1 MVWGKNVGISC
12 GKRVERT
19 NILYRGVSVIALT
32 VTFGLGLSPNFAE
45 AQNYRFNNVQVEG
58 NQRIQSSTI
67 VAYTGIER
75 GKTVSAGKLNDAY
88 QNIIDSGVFE
98 SVDLVPKGNTLVIKV
113 TEFPTIN
120 KINFEGNRRIKDQNL
135 VEIIESSPRRV
146 FNPAVAERD
155 AAAIAAAYGVQ
166 GRLASR
172 VTPRIIRRSDNRVD
186 LVFEISEGDTTEVER
201 VSFLG
206 NQVYSDRRLR
216 RVLETKQ
223 AGFLRAFVNKDT
235 LIEDRI
241 DFDKQ
246 ILRDF
251 YLSRGYVDFRV
262 NSANAEVTRE
272 RDAVFLVVDVS
283 EGQQFTFGE
292 ITVTSEV
299 AEADADEFLEALK
312 SKPGVIYSPTVVE
325 REIERMENLAL
336 RQGIDF
342 LRIEPR
348 VTRNDRDLTLDV
360 EYALTRGPRIFVER
374 IDIEGNT
381 TTLDRVIRQQFRTV
395 EGDPFNPREI
405 RRTAERI
412 RALGFFSESDVDV
425 REGSSPELVVVDV
438 DVAEQP
444 TGSLSLGGS
453 YSVNNGFGIAIG
465 LTENNFLGRGQR
477 LSFSIATA
485 TETDEYVLGFV
496 EPHLLGRDLRFSFD
510 LGLSESDSSF
520 SEYDTKRVF
529 LNPALTFKL
538 GESSALQLRYRWE
551 NSEMIARSDATYTIT
566 PVPVPPA
573 SPTGTYPVA
582 APTIANEIAQGER
595 SSSIFGATYS
605 YDTRLTG
612 LDPNAGFLF
621 EFGVD
626 YAGLGG
632 DSEYVKATTKFVAQK
647 QILNEEVTL
656 RATFEG
662 GALNWLGNNS
672 SRSLDRFVLSPTIM
686 RGFEPGGIGPR
697 DRSARADGGAY
708 DDFLGGN
715 LFAVARFDA
724 EFPLGLPEELGL
736 RGALFYDIGNLWGLS
751 NVDTSGSSGIV
762 GSSGSFR
769 HVVGFSILWTT
780 GLGPLRFNFSKAL
793 QKEDFDQEQ
802 SFDLTLQARF

>member
-12 GKRVERT
+12 GKRVKRT

-88 QNIIDSGVFE
+88 QNILDSGVFE
-98 SVDLVPKGNTLVIKV
+98 SVELVPKGNTLVIKV

-120 KINFEGNRRIKDQNL
+120 KINFEGNRRIKDENL
-135 VEIIESSPRRV
+135 SEIIESSPRRV
-146 FNPAVAERD
+146 FDPAVAEQD
-155 AAAIAAAYGVQ
+155 AAAIAEAYGVQ

-246 ILRDF
+246 VLRDF

-283 EGQQFTFGE
+283 EGQQFSFGD
-292 ITVTSEV
+292 ITVTSDV
-299 AEADADEFLEALK
+299 PEADADEFLAALK
-312 SKPGVIYSPTVVE
+312 SKPGIIYSPTIVE
-325 REIERMENLAL
+325 REIERLENLAL
-336 RQGIDF
+336 RLGIDF

-360 EYALTRGPRIFVER
+360 EYALTRGPRVFVER

-425 REGSSPELVVVDV
+425 REGSSPEQVVVDV
-438 DVAEQP
+438 DVTEQP

-453 YSVNNGFGIAIG
+453 YSVNDGFGISVG

-477 LSFSIATA
+477 LSFAIATA
-485 TETDEYVLGFV
+485 TESDEYVLGFV
-496 EPHLLGRDLRFSFD
+496 EPRLLGRDLRFSFD
-510 LGLSESDSSF
+510 LGLAESDSSF
-520 SEYDTKRVF
+520 SEYDTKRAF
-529 LNPALTFKL
+529 FSPALSFKL
-538 GESSALQLRYRWE
+538 SESSSLQMSYRWE
-551 NSEMIARSDATYTIT
+551 NSEMIARADGTFTG
-566 PVPVPPA
+566 
-573 SPTGTYPVA
+573 GTYPAA
-582 APTIANEIAQGER
+582 APTVVNEIAQGER
-595 SSSIFGATYS
+595 SSSIVGLKYTYDS
-605 YDTRLTG
+605 RLTG

-621 EFGVD
+621 EVGAD

-632 DSEYVKATTKFVAQK
+632 DNEYLKTSTKFVAQK
-647 QILNEEVTL
+647 MILNEEVTL
-656 RATFEG
+656 RATLET
-662 GALNWLGNNS
+662 GALHWMGNNS
-672 SRSLDRFVLSPTIM
+672 SRSLDRYVLSPAIM

-697 DRSARADGGAY
+697 DVSARADGGTY
-708 DDFLGGN
+708 NDFLGGN
-715 LFAVARFDA
+715 VFAVARFDA

-736 RGALFYDIGNLWGLS
+736 RGALFYDVGNLWGL
-751 NVDTSGSSGIV
+751 NDVDTSGSTNIV
-762 GSSGSFR
+762 GRDGSFR
-769 HVVGFSILWTT
+769 HVVGFSVLWTT

-793 QKEDFDQEQ
+793 KKEDFDQEQ

>member
-1 MVWGKNVGISC
+1 MVWGMGEGTSC
-12 GKRVERT
+12 VERKKRT
-19 NILYRGVSVIALT
+19 NILYRGVSVLALT
-32 VTFGLGLSPNFAE
+32 LTVGLAVSADV
-45 AQNYRFNNVQVEG
+45 AQAQSYRFNTVKVEG
-58 NQRIQSSTI
+58 NQRIQTSTI

-75 GKTVSAGKLNDAY
+75 GKSVSAGQLNDAY
-88 QNIIDSGVFE
+88 QSILDSGVFE
-98 SVDLVPKGNTLVIKV
+98 SVDLVPQGNTLVIKV
-113 TEFPTIN
+113 TEYPTIN
-120 KINFEGNRRIKDQNL
+120 KISFEGNRRIKDDVL
-135 VEIIESSPRRV
+135 SGIVESSPRRV
-146 FNPAVAERD
+146 FAPDVAERD
-155 AAAIAAAYGVQ
+155 AAAIAEAYGAQ

-223 AGFLRAFVNKDT
+223 AGLLRTFINKDT

-246 ILRDF
+246 VLRDF

-272 RDAVFLVVDVS
+272 RDAVYLVVDVT
-283 EGQQFTFGE
+283 EGQQFSFGD
-292 ITVTSEV
+292 ITVTSDV
-299 AEADADEFLEALK
+299 SEADAEEFFAALK
-312 SKPGVIYSPTVVE
+312 IKPGVIYSPTLVE
-325 REIERMENLAL
+325 RAIERLENLAI
-336 RQGIDF
+336 RKRIDF
-342 LRIEPR
+342 LRVEPR

-360 EYALTRGPRIFVER
+360 EFQLTRGPRVFVER

-412 RALGFFSESDVDV
+412 KALGFFSESNVDV
-425 REGSSPELVVVDV
+425 REGSSPAQVVVDV
-438 DVAEQP
+438 DVVEQP
-444 TGSLSLGGS
+444 TGSLNLGGA
-453 YSVNNGFGIAIG
+453 YSVNNGLGISVG

-477 LSFSIATA
+477 LSFSLATA
-485 TETDEYVLGFV
+485 TESDEYVLGFT
-496 EPHLLGRDLRFSFD
+496 EPHLLGRDVKFDLD

-520 SEYDTKRVF
+520 SEYDTKRIF
-529 LNPALTFKL
+529 FSPALTFQMNENTSLRL
-538 GESSALQLRYRWE
+538 GYTWA
-551 NSEMIARSDATYTIT
+551 NSEMIQRADATSGG
-566 PVPVPPA
+566 V
-573 SPTGTYPVA
+573 TYPVA
-582 APTIANEIAQGER
+582 APTVRNEIAQGER
-595 SSSIFGATYS
+595 STSAVGFTYT
-605 YDTRLTG
+605 YDSRLTG
-612 LDPNAGFLF
+612 LDPNAGFLVQV
-621 EFGVD
+621 GAD

-632 DSEYVKATTKFVAQK
+632 DNEYFKTTTKIVAQR
-647 QILNEEVTL
+647 LAFNEEVTL
-656 RATFEG
+656 RATFET
-662 GALNWLGNNS
+662 GALDWKGNDF
-672 SRSLDRFVLSPTIM
+672 SRSIDRFVLSPNIM

-697 DRSARADGGAY
+697 DRSSRADGGNY

-715 LFAVARFDA
+715 IYAVARFDA
-724 EFPLGLPEELGL
+724 EFPLGLPEELGI
-736 RGALFYDIGNLWGLS
+736 RGGLFYDVGNLWSLG
-751 NVDTSGSSGIV
+751 NVNASGADNIV

-780 GLGPLRFNFSKAL
+780 GFGPLRFNFSKAL
-793 QKEDFDQEQ
+793 RKEDFDKEQ

>member
-12 GKRVERT
+12 GKRVKRT

-88 QNIIDSGVFE
+88 QNILDSGVFE
-98 SVDLVPKGNTLVIKV
+98 SVELVPKGNTLVIKV

-120 KINFEGNRRIKDQNL
+120 KINFEGNRRIKDENL
-135 VEIIESSPRRV
+135 SEIIESSPRRV
-146 FNPAVAERD
+146 FDPAVAEQD
-155 AAAIAAAYGVQ
+155 AAAIAEAYGVQ

-223 AGFLRAFVNKDT
+223 AGFLRAFINKDT

-246 ILRDF
+246 VLRDF

-283 EGQQFTFGE
+283 EGQQFSFGD
-292 ITVTSEV
+292 ITVTSDV
-299 AEADADEFLEALK
+299 PEADADEFRAALK
-312 SKPGVIYSPTVVE
+312 SKPGIIYSPTIVE
-325 REIERMENLAL
+325 REIERLENLAL
-336 RQGIDF
+336 RLGIDF

-360 EYALTRGPRIFVER
+360 EYTLTRGPRVFVER

-425 REGSSPELVVVDV
+425 REGSSPEQVVVDV

-453 YSVNNGFGIAIG
+453 YSVNDGLGIAVG

-477 LSFSIATA
+477 LSFSIKTA
-485 TETDEYVLGFV
+485 TESDEYILGFV

-510 LGLSESDSSF
+510 LGLAESDSSF
-520 SEYDTKRVF
+520 SEYDTKRAF
-529 LNPALTFKL
+529 FSPALSFKL
-538 GESSALQLRYRWE
+538 SESSSLRMSYRWE
-551 NSEMIARSDATYTIT
+551 TSEMIARADGTFTG
-566 PVPVPPA
+566 
-573 SPTGTYPVA
+573 GTYPAA
-582 APTIANEIAQGER
+582 APTVVNEIAQGER
-595 SSSIFGATYS
+595 SSSIVGLKYTYDS
-605 YDTRLTG
+605 RLTG

-621 EFGVD
+621 EVGAD

-632 DSEYVKATTKFVAQK
+632 DNEYLKTSTKFVAQK
-647 QILNEEVTL
+647 MILNEEVTL
-656 RATFEG
+656 RATLET
-662 GALNWLGNNS
+662 GALHWMGNNS
-672 SRSLDRFVLSPTIM
+672 SRSLDRYVLSPAIM

-697 DRSARADGGAY
+697 DVSARADGGTY
-708 DDFLGGN
+708 NDFLGGN
-715 LFAVARFDA
+715 VFAVARFDA

-736 RGALFYDIGNLWGLS
+736 RGALFYDVGNLWGL
-751 NVDTSGSSGIV
+751 NDVDTSGSTNIV
-762 GSSGSFR
+762 GRDGSFR

-793 QKEDFDQEQ
+793 KKEDFDQEQ

>member
-1 MVWGKNVGISC
+1 MVWGTNVGISC
-12 GKRVERT
+12 GKRVKRT

-88 QNIIDSGVFE
+88 QNILDSGVFE
-98 SVDLVPKGNTLVIKV
+98 SVELVPKGNTLVIKV

-120 KINFEGNRRIKDQNL
+120 KINFEGNRRIKDENL
-135 VEIIESSPRRV
+135 SEIIESSPRRV
-146 FNPAVAERD
+146 FDPAVAEQD
-155 AAAIAAAYGVQ
+155 AAAIAEAYGVQ

-223 AGFLRAFVNKDT
+223 AGFLRAFINKDT

-246 ILRDF
+246 VLRDF

-283 EGQQFTFGE
+283 EGQQFSFGD
-292 ITVTSEV
+292 ITVTSDV
-299 AEADADEFLEALK
+299 PEADADEFLAALK
-312 SKPGVIYSPTVVE
+312 SKPGIIYSPTIVE
-325 REIERMENLAL
+325 REIERLENLAL
-336 RQGIDF
+336 RLGIDF

-360 EYALTRGPRIFVER
+360 EYALTRGPRVFVER

-425 REGSSPELVVVDV
+425 REGSSPEQVVVDV
-438 DVAEQP
+438 DVVEQP

-453 YSVNNGFGIAIG
+453 YSVSDGFGVAVG

-477 LSFSIATA
+477 LSFSIKTA
-485 TETDEYVLGFV
+485 TESDDYILGFV

-510 LGLSESDSSF
+510 LGIAESDSSF
-520 SEYDTKRVF
+520 SEYDTKRAF
-529 LNPALTFKL
+529 FSPALSFKL
-538 GESSALQLRYRWE
+538 SESSSLQMSYRWE
-551 NSEMIARSDATYTIT
+551 NSEMIARADGTFTG
-566 PVPVPPA
+566 
-573 SPTGTYPVA
+573 GTYPAA
-582 APTIANEIAQGER
+582 APTVVNEIAQGER
-595 SSSIFGATYS
+595 SSSIVGLKYTYDS
-605 YDTRLTG
+605 RLTG

-621 EFGVD
+621 EVGAD

-632 DSEYVKATTKFVAQK
+632 DNEYLKTSTKFVAQK
-647 QILNEEVTL
+647 MILNEEVTL
-656 RATFEG
+656 RATLET
-662 GALNWLGNNS
+662 GALHWMGNNS
-672 SRSLDRFVLSPTIM
+672 SRSLDRYVLSPAIM

-697 DRSARADGGAY
+697 DVSARADGGTY
-708 DDFLGGN
+708 NDFLGGN
-715 LFAVARFDA
+715 VFAVARFDA

-736 RGALFYDIGNLWGLS
+736 RGALFYDVGNLWGL
-751 NVDTSGSSGIV
+751 NDVDTSGSTSIV
-762 GSSGSFR
+762 GRDGSFR

-793 QKEDFDQEQ
+793 KKEDFDQEQ

>member
-12 GKRVERT
+12 GKRVKRT

-45 AQNYRFNNVQVEG
+45 AQNYRFNQVQVEG
-58 NQRIQSSTI
+58 NQRIQTSTI

-88 QNIIDSGVFE
+88 QNIVDSGVFE
-98 SVDLVPKGNTLVIKV
+98 SVELVPKGNTLVIKV

-120 KINFEGNRRIKDQNL
+120 KINFEGNRRIKDENL
-135 VEIIESSPRRV
+135 SEIIESSPRRV
-146 FNPAVAERD
+146 FNPAVAEQD
-155 AAAIAAAYGVQ
+155 AAAIAEAYGVQ

-223 AGFLRAFVNKDT
+223 AGFLRAFINKDT

-283 EGQQFTFGE
+283 EGQQFSFGD
-292 ITVTSEV
+292 ITVTSEMS
-299 AEADADEFLEALK
+299 EADADVFRRVLK
-312 SKPGVIYSPTVVE
+312 SKPGITYSPTVVE
-325 REIERMENLAL
+325 TEIERMENLAL
-336 RQGIDF
+336 RLGIDF

-360 EYALTRGPRIFVER
+360 EYVLTRGPRVFVER

-425 REGSSPELVVVDV
+425 REGSSPSQVVVDV
-438 DVAEQP
+438 NVAEQP

-453 YSVNNGFGIAIG
+453 YSVNDGFGISLG
-465 LTENNFLGRGQR
+465 LSENNFLGRGQR
-477 LSFSIATA
+477 LSFAIATA
-485 TETDEYVLGFV
+485 TEADEYVLGFV

-520 SEYDTKRVF
+520 SEYDTKRAF
-529 LNPALTFKL
+529 LSPALSFKL
-538 GESSALQLRYRWE
+538 SESSALRMSYTW
-551 NSEMIARSDATYTIT
+551 NSSEMIARADRSY
-566 PVPVPPA
+566 PG
-573 SPTGTYPVA
+573 GTYPSA
-582 APTIANEIAQGER
+582 APTIVNEIAQGER
-595 SSSIFGATYS
+595 TNSVFGLKYTYDS
-605 YDTRLTG
+605 RLNG

-621 EFGVD
+621 EVGAD

-632 DSEYVKATTKFVAQK
+632 DNEFLKTSTKFVAQK
-647 QILNEEVTL
+647 TIFNEEVTL
-656 RATFEG
+656 RATLET
-662 GALNWLGNNS
+662 GALHWLGNNS
-672 SRSLDRFVLSPTIM
+672 SRSLDRYVLSPSIM

-697 DRSARADGGAY
+697 DRSARPDGTTY

-715 LFAVARFDA
+715 VFAVARFDA
-724 EFPLGLPEELGL
+724 EFPLGLPDELGL
-736 RGALFYDIGNLWGLS
+736 RGALFYDVGNLWGL
-751 NVDTSGSSGIV
+751 NDVDTSGSTNIV
-762 GSSGSFR
+762 GRDGSFR
-769 HVVGFSILWTT
+769 HVVGFSVLWTT

-793 QKEDFDQEQ
+793 KKEDFDQEQ

>member
-12 GKRVERT
+12 GKRVKRT

-88 QNIIDSGVFE
+88 QNILDSGVFE
-98 SVDLVPKGNTLVIKV
+98 SVELVPKGNTLVIKV

-120 KINFEGNRRIKDQNL
+120 KINFEGNRRIKDENL
-135 VEIIESSPRRV
+135 SEIIESSPRRV
-146 FNPAVAERD
+146 FDPAVAEQD
-155 AAAIAAAYGVQ
+155 AAAIAEAYGVQ

-223 AGFLRAFVNKDT
+223 AGFLRAFINKDT

-246 ILRDF
+246 VLRDF

-283 EGQQFTFGE
+283 EGQQFSFGD
-292 ITVTSEV
+292 ITVTSDV
-299 AEADADEFLEALK
+299 PEADADEFRAALK
-312 SKPGVIYSPTVVE
+312 SKPGIIYSPTIVE
-325 REIERMENLAL
+325 REIERLENLAL
-336 RQGIDF
+336 RLGIDF

-360 EYALTRGPRIFVER
+360 EYALTRGPRVFVER

-425 REGSSPELVVVDV
+425 REGSSPEQVVVDV

-453 YSVNNGFGIAIG
+453 YSVNDGLGIAVG

-485 TETDEYVLGFV
+485 TESDEYILGFV

-510 LGLSESDSSF
+510 LGLAESDSSF
-520 SEYDTKRVF
+520 SEYDTKRAF
-529 LNPALTFKL
+529 FSPALSFKL
-538 GESSALQLRYRWE
+538 SESSSLRMSYRWE
-551 NSEMIARSDATYTIT
+551 TSEMIARADGTFTG
-566 PVPVPPA
+566 
-573 SPTGTYPVA
+573 GTYPAA
-582 APTIANEIAQGER
+582 APTVVNEIAQGER
-595 SSSIFGATYS
+595 SSSIVGLKYTYDS
-605 YDTRLTG
+605 RLTG

-621 EFGVD
+621 EVGAD

-632 DSEYVKATTKFVAQK
+632 DNEYLKTSTKFVAQK
-647 QILNEEVTL
+647 MILNEEVTL
-656 RATFEG
+656 RATLET
-662 GALNWLGNNS
+662 GALHWMGNNS
-672 SRSLDRFVLSPTIM
+672 SRSLDRYVLSPAIM

-697 DRSARADGGAY
+697 DVSARADGGTY
-708 DDFLGGN
+708 NDFLGGN
-715 LFAVARFDA
+715 VFAVARFDA

-736 RGALFYDIGNLWGLS
+736 RGALFYDVGNLWGL
-751 NVDTSGSSGIV
+751 NDVDTSGSTNIV
-762 GSSGSFR
+762 GRDGSFR

-793 QKEDFDQEQ
+793 KKEDFDQEQ

>member
-1 MVWGKNVGISC
+1 MVWGTNVGISC
-12 GKRVERT
+12 GKRVKRT

-88 QNIIDSGVFE
+88 QNILDSGVFE
-98 SVDLVPKGNTLVIKV
+98 SVELVPKGNTLVIKV

-120 KINFEGNRRIKDQNL
+120 KINFEGNRRIKDENL
-135 VEIIESSPRRV
+135 SEIIESSPRRV
-146 FNPAVAERD
+146 FDPAVAEQD
-155 AAAIAAAYGVQ
+155 AAAIAEAYGVQ

-223 AGFLRAFVNKDT
+223 AGFLRAFINKDT

-246 ILRDF
+246 VLRDF

-283 EGQQFTFGE
+283 EGQQFSFGD
-292 ITVTSEV
+292 ITVTSDV
-299 AEADADEFLEALK
+299 PEADADEFLAALK
-312 SKPGVIYSPTVVE
+312 SKPGIIYSPTIVE
-325 REIERMENLAL
+325 REIERLENLAL
-336 RQGIDF
+336 RLGIDF

-360 EYALTRGPRIFVER
+360 EYALTRGPRVFVER

-425 REGSSPELVVVDV
+425 REGSSPEQVVVDV
-438 DVAEQP
+438 DVVEQP

-453 YSVNNGFGIAIG
+453 YSVNDGFGIAVG

-485 TETDEYVLGFV
+485 TESDEYILGFV

-510 LGLSESDSSF
+510 LGLAESDSSF
-520 SEYDTKRVF
+520 SEYDTKRAF
-529 LNPALTFKL
+529 FSPALSFKL
-538 GESSALQLRYRWE
+538 SESSSLQMSYRWE
-551 NSEMIARSDATYTIT
+551 NSEMIARADGTFTG
-566 PVPVPPA
+566 
-573 SPTGTYPVA
+573 GTYPAA
-582 APTIANEIAQGER
+582 APTVVNEIAQGER
-595 SSSIFGATYS
+595 SSSIVGLKYTYDS
-605 YDTRLTG
+605 RLTG

-621 EFGVD
+621 EVGAD

-632 DSEYVKATTKFVAQK
+632 DNEYLKTSTKFVAQK
-647 QILNEEVTL
+647 MILNEEVTL
-656 RATFEG
+656 RATLET
-662 GALNWLGNNS
+662 GALHWMGNNS
-672 SRSLDRFVLSPTIM
+672 SRSLDRYVLSPAIM

-697 DRSARADGGAY
+697 DVSARADGGTY
-708 DDFLGGN
+708 NDFLGGN
-715 LFAVARFDA
+715 VFAVARFDA

-736 RGALFYDIGNLWGLS
+736 RGALFYDVGNLWGL
-751 NVDTSGSSGIV
+751 NDVDTSGSTSIV
-762 GSSGSFR
+762 GRDGSFR

-793 QKEDFDQEQ
+793 KKEDFDQEQ

>member
-12 GKRVERT
+12 GKRVKRT

-45 AQNYRFNNVQVEG
+45 AQNYRFNQVQVEG
-58 NQRIQSSTI
+58 NQRIQTSTI

-88 QNIIDSGVFE
+88 QNIVDSGVFE
-98 SVDLVPKGNTLVIKV
+98 SVELVPRGNTLVIKV

-120 KINFEGNRRIKDQNL
+120 KINFEGNRRIKDENL
-135 VEIIESSPRRV
+135 SEVIESSPRRV
-146 FNPAVAERD
+146 FNPAVAEQD
-155 AAAIAAAYGVQ
+155 AAAIAEAYGVQ

-223 AGFLRAFVNKDT
+223 AGFLRAFINKDT

-283 EGQQFTFGE
+283 EGQQFSFGD

-299 AEADADEFLEALK
+299 SEADADVFRRVLK
-312 SKPGVIYSPTVVE
+312 SKPGITYSPTVVE
-325 REIERMENLAL
+325 TEIERMENLAL
-336 RQGIDF
+336 RLGIDF

-360 EYALTRGPRIFVER
+360 EYVLTRGPRVFVER

-381 TTLDRVIRQQFRTV
+381 TTLDRVIRQKFRTV

-425 REGSSPELVVVDV
+425 REGSSPSQVVLDV
-438 DVAEQP
+438 NVAEQP

-453 YSVNNGFGIAIG
+453 YSVNDGFGISLG
-465 LTENNFLGRGQR
+465 LSENNFLGRGQR
-477 LSFSIATA
+477 LSFAIATA
-485 TETDEYVLGFV
+485 TEADEYVLGFV

-520 SEYDTKRVF
+520 SEYDTKRAF
-529 LNPALTFKL
+529 LSPALSFKL
-538 GESSALQLRYRWE
+538 SESSALRVSYSW
-551 NSEMIARSDATYTIT
+551 NTAEMIARADRSYIG
-566 PVPVPPA
+566 
-573 SPTGTYPVA
+573 GTYPSA
-582 APTIANEIAQGER
+582 APTIVNEIAQGER
-595 SSSIFGATYS
+595 SSSVFGLKYTYDS
-605 YDTRLTG
+605 RLNG

-621 EFGVD
+621 EVGAD

-632 DSEYVKATTKFVAQK
+632 DNEFLKTSTKFVAQK
-647 QILNEEVTL
+647 TIFNEEVTL
-656 RATFEG
+656 RATLET
-662 GALNWLGNNS
+662 GALHWMGNNN
-672 SRSLDRFVLSPTIM
+672 SRSLDRYVLSPSIM

-697 DRSARADGGAY
+697 DRSARPDGTTY

-715 LFAVARFDA
+715 IFAVARFDA
-724 EFPLGLPEELGL
+724 EFPLGLPDELGL
-736 RGALFYDIGNLWGLS
+736 RGALFYDVGNLWGL
-751 NVDTSGSSGIV
+751 NDVDTSGSTNIV
-762 GSSGSFR
+762 GRDGSFR
-769 HVVGFSILWTT
+769 HVVGFSVLWTT

-793 QKEDFDQEQ
+793 KKEDFDQEQ

>member
-12 GKRVERT
+12 GKRVKRT

-88 QNIIDSGVFE
+88 QNILDSGVFE
-98 SVDLVPKGNTLVIKV
+98 SVELVPKGNTLVIKV

-120 KINFEGNRRIKDQNL
+120 KINFEGNRRIKDENL
-135 VEIIESSPRRV
+135 SEIIESSPRRV
-146 FNPAVAERD
+146 FDPAVAEQD
-155 AAAIAAAYGVQ
+155 AAAIAEAYGVQ

-246 ILRDF
+246 VLRDF

-283 EGQQFTFGE
+283 EGQQFSFGD
-292 ITVTSEV
+292 ITVTSDV
-299 AEADADEFLEALK
+299 PEADADEFLAALK
-312 SKPGVIYSPTVVE
+312 SKPGIIYSPTIVE
-325 REIERMENLAL
+325 REIERLENLAL
-336 RQGIDF
+336 RLGIDF

-360 EYALTRGPRIFVER
+360 EYALTRGPRVFVER

-425 REGSSPELVVVDV
+425 REGSSPEQVVVDV
-438 DVAEQP
+438 DVTEQP

-453 YSVNNGFGIAIG
+453 YSVNDGFGISVG

-477 LSFSIATA
+477 LSFAIATA
-485 TETDEYVLGFV
+485 TESDEYVLGFV
-496 EPHLLGRDLRFSFD
+496 EPRLLGRDLRFSFD
-510 LGLSESDSSF
+510 LGLAESDSSF
-520 SEYDTKRVF
+520 SEYDTKRAF
-529 LNPALTFKL
+529 FSPALSFKL
-538 GESSALQLRYRWE
+538 SESSSLRMSYRWE
-551 NSEMIARSDATYTIT
+551 TSEMIARANGTFTG
-566 PVPVPPA
+566 
-573 SPTGTYPVA
+573 GTYPAA
-582 APTIANEIAQGER
+582 APTVVNEIAQGEL
-595 SSSIFGATYS
+595 SSSIVGLKYS
-605 YDTRLTG
+605 YDSRLTG

-621 EFGVD
+621 EVGAD

-632 DSEYVKATTKFVAQK
+632 DNEYLKTSTKFVAQK
-647 QILNEEVTL
+647 MILNEEVTL
-656 RATFEG
+656 RATLET
-662 GALNWLGNNS
+662 GALHWMGNNS
-672 SRSLDRFVLSPTIM
+672 SRSLDRYVLSPAIM

-697 DRSARADGGAY
+697 DVSARADGGTY
-708 DDFLGGN
+708 NDFLGGN
-715 LFAVARFDA
+715 VFAVARFDA

-736 RGALFYDIGNLWGLS
+736 RGALFYDVGNLWGL
-751 NVDTSGSSGIV
+751 NDVDTSGSTNIV
-762 GSSGSFR
+762 GRDGSFR
-769 HVVGFSILWTT
+769 HVVGFSVLWTT

-793 QKEDFDQEQ
+793 KKEDFDQEQ